1 MVLKMEI
8 LQVEGGKE
16 KGNVVLVDDSELEGK
31 VILVTRS

>member
-1 MVLKMEI
+1 MEI

-16 KGNVVLVDDSELEGK
+16 KGNVVLVDDSALEGK

>member
-1 MVLKMEI
+1 MEI

>member
-1 MVLKMEI
+1 MEI

-16 KGNVVLVDDSELEGK
+16 KGNVVLVDDSELEEK